1 MTEKTLASPKPSG
14 IPIANNFKKVFR
26 QYGGILSGMVVLI
39 ILFSFI
45 NDSFFTANNITNII
59 LQVSIIAITAYGMTY
74 VLLLGDIDLSVGSTI
89 ALIGTF
95 AALGASWGIPFVL
108 LVPLSI
114 IAALAL
120 GMINGGLT
128 AIAGIPSFIVTVATM
143 GIFRGIAYIV
153 TDGMPIMIKDD
164 AFLALGNGEFLYIPI
179 PIWILI
185 ILLLINHFILT
196 KTTFGRKIYIT
207 GGNKEAAIYSGINV
221 TRLKIKVFMITAVL
235 AGISGM
241 ILASRLY
248 SGQPNSALSY
258 ELDAIA
264 AAVLGGTSLSVG
276 STIALIGTFAAL
288 GASWGIPFVL
298 LVPLSIIAALALG
311 MINGGLT
318 AIAGIPSFIVTVATM
333 GIFRGIAYIVT
344 DGMPIMIKDDAF
356 LALGNGEFLYIPIP
370 IWILIILLLINHFIL
385 TKTTF
390 GRKIYITGGNKEA
403 AIYSGI
409 NVTRLKIKVFMITA
423 VLAGISGMIL
433 ASRLYSGQPNSALS
447 YELDAIAA
455 AVLGGTSLNG
465 GYGTVVGT
473 VIGALTIGVINNG
486 MNLMNVPY
494 FYQMVVKGLVI
505 LVAVYFD
512 VRNKRKRS

>member
-1 MTEKTLASPKPSG
+1 MTEKTLASPKPSE

-235 AGISGM
+235 AGISGT

-248 SGQPNSALSY
+248 SGHR
-258 ELDAIA
+258 
-264 AAVLGGTSLSVG
+264 
-276 STIALIGTFAAL
+276 
-288 GASWGIPFVL
+288 IP
-298 LVPLSIIAALALG
+298 
-311 MINGGLT
+311 
-318 AIAGIPSFIVTVATM
+318 
-333 GIFRGIAYIVT
+333 R
-344 DGMPIMIKDDAF
+344 
-356 LALGNGEFLYIPIP
+356 
-370 IWILIILLLINHFIL
+370 
-385 TKTTF
+385 
-390 GRKIYITGGNKEA
+390 
-403 AIYSGI
+403 
-409 NVTRLKIKVFMITA
+409 
-423 VLAGISGMIL
+423 
-433 ASRLYSGQPNSALS
+433 
-447 YELDAIAA
+447 
-455 AVLGGTSLNG
+455 
-465 GYGTVVGT
+465 
-473 VIGALTIGVINNG
+473 
-486 MNLMNVPY
+486 
-494 FYQMVVKGLVI
+494 
-505 LVAVYFD
+505 
-512 VRNKRKRS
+512 

>member
-1 MTEKTLASPKPSG
+1 MTEKTLASPKRSE

-95 AALGASWGIPFVL
+95 AALGASWGIPFIL

-114 IAALAL
+114 IAA
-120 GMINGGLT
+120 
-128 AIAGIPSFIVTVATM
+128 
-143 GIFRGIAYIV
+143 
-153 TDGMPIMIKDD
+153 
-164 AFLALGNGEFLYIPI
+164 LALGNGEFLYIPI

-207 GGNKEAAIYSGINV
+207 GGNKEAAV
-221 TRLKIKVFMITAVL
+221 
-235 AGISGM
+235 
-241 ILASRLY
+241 
-248 SGQPNSALSY
+248 
-258 ELDAIA
+258 
-264 AAVLGGTSLSVG
+264 
-276 STIALIGTFAAL
+276 
-288 GASWGIPFVL
+288 
-298 LVPLSIIAALALG
+298 
-311 MINGGLT
+311 
-318 AIAGIPSFIVTVATM
+318 
-333 GIFRGIAYIVT
+333 
-344 DGMPIMIKDDAF
+344 
-356 LALGNGEFLYIPIP
+356 
-370 IWILIILLLINHFIL
+370 
-385 TKTTF
+385 
-390 GRKIYITGGNKEA
+390 
-403 AIYSGI
+403 YSGI

>member
-1 MTEKTLASPKPSG
+1 MTEKTLASPKPSE

-95 AALGASWGIPFVL
+95 AALGASWGIPFIL

-114 IAALAL
+114 IAA
-120 GMINGGLT
+120 
-128 AIAGIPSFIVTVATM
+128 
-143 GIFRGIAYIV
+143 
-153 TDGMPIMIKDD
+153 
-164 AFLALGNGEFLYIPI
+164 
-179 PIWILI
+179 
-185 ILLLINHFILT
+185 
-196 KTTFGRKIYIT
+196 
-207 GGNKEAAIYSGINV
+207 
-221 TRLKIKVFMITAVL
+221 
-235 AGISGM
+235 
-241 ILASRLY
+241 
-248 SGQPNSALSY
+248 
-258 ELDAIA
+258 
-264 AAVLGGTSLSVG
+264 
-276 STIALIGTFAAL
+276 
-288 GASWGIPFVL
+288 
-298 LVPLSIIAALALG
+298 
-311 MINGGLT
+311 
-318 AIAGIPSFIVTVATM
+318 
-333 GIFRGIAYIVT
+333 
-344 DGMPIMIKDDAF
+344 

>member
-108 LVPLSI
+108 LVPL
-114 IAALAL
+114 
-120 GMINGGLT
+120 
-128 AIAGIPSFIVTVATM
+128 
-143 GIFRGIAYIV
+143 
-153 TDGMPIMIKDD
+153 
-164 AFLALGNGEFLYIPI
+164 
-179 PIWILI
+179 
-185 ILLLINHFILT
+185 
-196 KTTFGRKIYIT
+196 
-207 GGNKEAAIYSGINV
+207 
-221 TRLKIKVFMITAVL
+221 
-235 AGISGM
+235 
-241 ILASRLY
+241 
-248 SGQPNSALSY
+248 
-258 ELDAIA
+258 
-264 AAVLGGTSLSVG
+264 
-276 STIALIGTFAAL
+276 
-288 GASWGIPFVL
+288 
-298 LVPLSIIAALALG
+298 
-311 MINGGLT
+311 
-318 AIAGIPSFIVTVATM
+318 
-333 GIFRGIAYIVT
+333 
-344 DGMPIMIKDDAF
+344 
-356 LALGNGEFLYIPIP
+356 
-370 IWILIILLLINHFIL
+370 
-385 TKTTF
+385 
-390 GRKIYITGGNKEA
+390 
-403 AIYSGI
+403 
-409 NVTRLKIKVFMITA
+409 
-423 VLAGISGMIL
+423 
-433 ASRLYSGQPNSALS
+433 
-447 YELDAIAA
+447 

>member
-1 MTEKTLASPKPSG
+1 
-14 IPIANNFKKVFR
+14 
-26 QYGGILSGMVVLI
+26 MVVLI

-95 AALGASWGIPFVL
+95 AALGASWGIPFIYWSHYPL
-108 LVPLSI
+108 LQPWLWDD
-114 IAALAL
+114 
-120 GMINGGLT
+120 NGGLT

-207 GGNKEAAIYSGINV
+207 GGNKEAAV
-221 TRLKIKVFMITAVL
+221 
-235 AGISGM
+235 
-241 ILASRLY
+241 
-248 SGQPNSALSY
+248 
-258 ELDAIA
+258 
-264 AAVLGGTSLSVG
+264 
-276 STIALIGTFAAL
+276 
-288 GASWGIPFVL
+288 
-298 LVPLSIIAALALG
+298 
-311 MINGGLT
+311 
-318 AIAGIPSFIVTVATM
+318 
-333 GIFRGIAYIVT
+333 
-344 DGMPIMIKDDAF
+344 
-356 LALGNGEFLYIPIP
+356 
-370 IWILIILLLINHFIL
+370 
-385 TKTTF
+385 
-390 GRKIYITGGNKEA
+390 
-403 AIYSGI
+403 YSGI

>member
-1 MTEKTLASPKPSG
+1 MTEKTLASPKPSE

-221 TRLKIKVFMITAVL
+221 TR
-235 AGISGM
+235 
-241 ILASRLY
+241 
-248 SGQPNSALSY
+248 
-258 ELDAIA
+258 
-264 AAVLGGTSLSVG
+264 
-276 STIALIGTFAAL
+276 
-288 GASWGIPFVL
+288 
-298 LVPLSIIAALALG
+298 
-311 MINGGLT
+311 
-318 AIAGIPSFIVTVATM
+318 
-333 GIFRGIAYIVT
+333 
-344 DGMPIMIKDDAF
+344 
-356 LALGNGEFLYIPIP
+356 
-370 IWILIILLLINHFIL
+370 
-385 TKTTF
+385 
-390 GRKIYITGGNKEA
+390 
-403 AIYSGI
+403 
-409 NVTRLKIKVFMITA
+409 

>member
-1 MTEKTLASPKPSG
+1 MTEKTLASPKPSE

-95 AALGASWGIPFVL
+95 AALGASWGIPFIL

-207 GGNKEAAIYSGINV
+207 GGNKEAAVYSGINV
-221 TRLKIKVFMITAVL
+221 TRLKIKVFMIYSC
-235 AGISGM
+235 AGRYQRDDP
-241 ILASRLY
+241 RLTPLFRATEFRVELRTGCY
-248 SGQPNSALSY
+248 CCGCTGRHQPERRLWNR
-258 ELDAIA
+258 
-264 AAVLGGTSLSVG
+264 GGDG
-276 STIALIGTFAAL
+276 
-288 GASWGIPFVL
+288 
-298 LVPLSIIAALALG
+298 
-311 MINGGLT
+311 N
-318 AIAGIPSFIVTVATM
+318 
-333 GIFRGIAYIVT
+333 RGI
-344 DGMPIMIKDDAF
+344 
-356 LALGNGEFLYIPIP
+356 
-370 IWILIILLLINHFIL
+370 NH
-385 TKTTF
+385 
-390 GRKIYITGGNKEA
+390 RRY
-403 AIYSGI
+403 
-409 NVTRLKIKVFMITA
+409 
-423 VLAGISGMIL
+423 
-433 ASRLYSGQPNSALS
+433 
-447 YELDAIAA
+447 
-455 AVLGGTSLNG
+455 
-465 GYGTVVGT
+465 
-473 VIGALTIGVINNG
+473 
-486 MNLMNVPY
+486 
-494 FYQMVVKGLVI
+494 
-505 LVAVYFD
+505 
-512 VRNKRKRS
+512 